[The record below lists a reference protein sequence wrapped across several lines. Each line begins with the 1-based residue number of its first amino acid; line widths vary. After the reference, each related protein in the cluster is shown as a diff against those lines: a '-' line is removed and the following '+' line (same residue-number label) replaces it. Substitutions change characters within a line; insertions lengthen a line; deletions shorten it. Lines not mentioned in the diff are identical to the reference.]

1 MSIAPH
7 KLIIVA
13 APSGAGKT
21 TIVQRLLLDIPNLEF
36 SVSVTTRPQRVGE
49 RHGIDYFFVTV
60 DEFKHRIE
68 NNEFAEWEEVYPG
81 RYYGTLKAEI
91 ERIWANGNSV
101 VFDIDVVGGLNIKDV
116 YKTQALALFIQPPSI
131 GELEIRLR
139 SRGTETEET
148 LNTRLQKA
156 KYEMEFAPRFDVVV
170 INDNLDH
177 AISEAKAVVTQFIS
191 SEN

>member
-116 YKTQALALFIQPPSI
+116 YKSQALALFIQPPSI

-177 AISEAKAVVTQFIS
+177 AIAEAKAVVTQFIS
-191 SEN
+191 I